1 VGRYEN
7 IIVISPDCT
16 KEEEEE
22 LLKRIRANLEKFG
35 STILR
40 MDDWA
45 VRKLAYPIK
54 KKEKGHYFFLL
65 LEADEANMAN
75 INKFYKTLD
84 MVLRHMLVRVDD
96 KQNGLEKPPDHV
108 VFDELEGEFSN

>member
-1 VGRYEN
+1 MGRYEN

-35 STILR
+35 STIIK

-45 VRKLAYPIK
+45 IRKLAYQIK
-54 KKEKGHYFFLL
+54 KKDKGRYFFFLIDV
-65 LEADEANMAN
+65 DEKNTAN

-84 MVLRHMLVRVDD
+84 LVLRHILVRVDD
-96 KQNGLEKPPDHV
+96 KSNGLEKPPDQV
-108 VFDELEGEFSN
+108 VFDELEGEFS